1 MRTAQIYQPP
11 HLIDTAPLVA
21 RYNYINE
28 AILAFIAAGHMLL
41 VVRYTYKLLQVI
53 RAYARFDGANIM
65 MRLKLDMLCNRAWR
79 QAVLRDLGGLETLR
93 RWEAIAARFVPRQD
107 RSEFKNKP
115 SASLK
120 GYGPVDENPSW
131 LLTPERIAESERLKA
146 RARTIMRA
154 CASPNI
160 VRDRVK
166 MDFDGLFRLP
176 PLPRQEKLPANTKIY
191 TEASIIDY
199 DWNSMPLN
207 KETGFGPAMVWPHEF
222 YAAMV
227 LDGEM
232 EEEVPVHNSAIPQE
246 EHSEK
251 PLDTGPNAKDSAEL
265 SGPAYA
271 PVLCKQNHK
280 LLRDDKGEREE
291 NREDTIEGIPLL
303 PLSAALPPESYR
315 ALFENPV

>member
-1 MRTAQIYQPP
+1 
-11 HLIDTAPLVA
+11 
-21 RYNYINE
+21 
-28 AILAFIAAGHMLL
+28 
-41 VVRYTYKLLQVI
+41 
-53 RAYARFDGANIM
+53 
-65 MRLKLDMLCNRAWR
+65 
-79 QAVLRDLGGLETLR
+79 
-93 RWEAIAARFVPRQD
+93 
-107 RSEFKNKP
+107 
-115 SASLK
+115 
-120 GYGPVDENPSW
+120 
-131 LLTPERIAESERLKA
+131 
-146 RARTIMRA
+146 MRA

-232 EEEVPVHNSAIPQE
+232 EEADAPTNNSVIPHHRLS
-246 EHSEK
+246 HSEK
-251 PLDTGPNAKDSAEL
+251 PLDAGPNAKDSPQSSA
-265 SGPAYA
+265 PAYA

-280 LLRDDKGEREE
+280 LLRDDKGEAQGKREDDREE
-291 NREDTIEGIPLL
+291 RHGKRSNESDVFPIVPLHLALDTKNYHAI
-303 PLSAALPPESYR
+303 
-315 ALFENPV
+315 FENPV

>member
-1 MRTAQIYQPP
+1 
-11 HLIDTAPLVA
+11 
-21 RYNYINE
+21 
-28 AILAFIAAGHMLL
+28 
-41 VVRYTYKLLQVI
+41 
-53 RAYARFDGANIM
+53 
-65 MRLKLDMLCNRAWR
+65 
-79 QAVLRDLGGLETLR
+79 
-93 RWEAIAARFVPRQD
+93 
-107 RSEFKNKP
+107 
-115 SASLK
+115 
-120 GYGPVDENPSW
+120 
-131 LLTPERIAESERLKA
+131 
-146 RARTIMRA
+146 MRA

-207 KETGFGPAMVWPHEF
+207 KETGFDPAMVWPHEF

-232 EEEVPVHNSAIPQE
+232 EEEEQE
-246 EHSEK
+246 EVSVHKSVIPHHGLSHSEK
-251 PLDTGPNAKDSAEL
+251 PLDAGPNAKDSPQS

-280 LLRDDKGEREE
+280 LLRDERGERQGAREDD
-291 NREDTIEGIPLL
+291 REDTIEGIPLL
-303 PLSAALPPESYR
+303 PLSSALPPDSYR
-315 ALFENPV
+315 DLFENPV